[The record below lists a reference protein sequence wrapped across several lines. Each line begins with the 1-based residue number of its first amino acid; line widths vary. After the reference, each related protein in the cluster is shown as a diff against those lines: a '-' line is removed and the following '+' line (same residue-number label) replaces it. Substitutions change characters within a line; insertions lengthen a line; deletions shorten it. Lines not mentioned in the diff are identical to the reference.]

1 MTGKKIFYFILAI
14 AAIVAVFLLWPK
26 NKPEMVWDK
35 NLKIVAFG
43 DSLVQGVGSSQGN
56 DFVSLLSKKIGLN
69 IINAGISGNTTQNG
83 LARLEKDVI
92 EQKPDVV
99 IVLLGGNDAIRQIP
113 ESQTFGNLEKIILQ
127 IKNSGAK
134 VLLLG
139 VRGGVA
145 FMGKNYNSEFKKL
158 AKKTNVV
165 LVPDVLDGLFGN
177 KDLMSDGIHPNDKG
191 YEKIAEKV
199 WQYLPEIFE

>member
-35 NLKIVAFG
+35 NLKIIAFG
-43 DSLVQGVGSSQGN
+43 DSLVQGVGSGQGN
-56 DFVSLLSKKIGLN
+56 GFVSLLSKKIGLN
-69 IINAGISGNTTQNG
+69 IINAGISGNTTQDG

-113 ESQTFGNLEKIILQ
+113 ESQTFGNLEEIILQ